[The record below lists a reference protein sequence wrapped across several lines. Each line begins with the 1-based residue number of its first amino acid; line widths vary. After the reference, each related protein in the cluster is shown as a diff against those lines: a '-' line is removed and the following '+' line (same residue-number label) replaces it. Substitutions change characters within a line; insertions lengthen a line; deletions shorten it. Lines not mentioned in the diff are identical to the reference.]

1 MKLSEKV
8 NNLKLWLNDKLSG
21 KSEIEMHTIEDLEE
35 HAEIPEAYLAK
46 FSLDAVKDPTALLGR
61 DEELQLVEKAY
72 SNWKISKNLLL
83 MVGETGAGMSSI
95 INVATTNIENVITIE
110 NSQNISAH
118 SDLLKIL
125 SEKLGVSNCQ
135 KLAELHTVVS
145 QEPRV
150 IVFENIERLFIRT
163 INGFNLLDEFLLLMH
178 NTKHHIFWI
187 VTVNKYSFYYLNQVK
202 AIAENFL
209 SLIRINPLK
218 DNIVQ
223 QVMDERNKSNQNYYL
238 KPLLAAKSYYK
249 KLKKEDIT
257 KVQAMLEERFK
268 KNLLA
273 FAGGNLS
280 RAMLYWKKAIVR
292 VSETKVY
299 IREIS
304 STKVPNLTLDEL
316 FILDAILQHT
326 SLSATELKKVL
337 RNSERA
343 STLTLE
349 KLKERDLI
357 VAMDFKNTE
366 HEYRI
371 NLFYLNEVVV
381 MLKER
386 LNRKFV

>member
-1 MKLSEKV
+1 LKLSEKV

>member
-1 MKLSEKV
+1 LKLSEKV

-95 INVATTNIENVITIE
+95 INVATTNIENVITIK

-118 SDLLKIL
+118 SDLLNIL

-209 SLIRINPLK
+209 SLIRVNPLK
-218 DNIVQ
+218 NNIVQ

-273 FAGGNLS
+273 FADGNLS

-304 STKVPNLTLDEL
+304 SIKVPNLTLDEL